1 VEFLVLF
8 NEPVDFGTL
17 PSPALLRAMEY
28 PMEAIYL
35 KDSGDSVMKF
45 AREVHFQ
52 IKSGKETEFNNL
64 FEKEV
69 LPILRKQNGF
79 QEEVT
84 LVNPKGAV
92 AISLWDNRQHAETY
106 GTAAYPQVL
115 AKLTPVIAGTP
126 TVEIYE
132 TASTYLPV

>member
-1 VEFLVLF
+1 
-8 NEPVDFGTL
+8 
-17 PSPALLRAMEY
+17 
-28 PMEAIYL
+28 
-35 KDSGDSVMKF
+35 MKF

-52 IKSGKETEFNNL
+52 IKSGKEKEFNNL

-92 AISLWDNRQHAETY
+92 GISLWDNRQHAETY
-106 GTAAYPQVL
+106 GTATYPQVL
-115 AKLTPVIAGTP
+115 AKLNPVIAGTP
-126 TVEIYE
+126 TVETYE
-132 TASTYLPV
+132 TASTYLSV

>member
-1 VEFLVLF
+1 
-8 NEPVDFGTL
+8 
-17 PSPALLRAMEY
+17 
-28 PMEAIYL
+28 
-35 KDSGDSVMKF
+35 MKF

-84 LVNPKGAV
+84 LVNPNGANC
-92 AISLWDNRQHAETY
+92 ISLWNNRQNAETY
-106 GTAAYPQVL
+106 STATYPQVL
-115 AKLTPVIAGTP
+115 AKLTPVIVGTP
-126 TVEIYE
+126 TVNTYE